1 MSKLFKYD
9 NFLKYLT
16 DDSSEINGY
25 LQSGSAALIWS
36 IFEIQDELEISGNI
50 AEIGVYHGK
59 LFIYL
64 CLTLNRGERAFAF
77 DLFESQPNI
86 QGIRTEEDMQKFN
99 AINLE
104 FNLAKFGLGNDN
116 VTIITANT
124 QDLEPKDLLYH
135 LESKKVRIFSVDGDH
150 SRRGVRHDLNLA
162 AAATDESGVIIV
174 DDLFNSLCPSNTEGI
189 IDFFSTDNQNWEPIA
204 IAASNGPIKT
214 GAAKLF
220 VAHKSHAIKYKAYL
234 RLLNREDYK
243 ISDTFLG
250 QENVMIFD
258 FQSKPKKY
266 RIDDTVRQS
275 VANFLKE
282 IV

>member
-86 QGIRTEEDMQKFN
+86 QCIRTEEDMQKFN

-162 AAATDESGVIIV
+162 TAATDESGVIIV

-258 FQSKPKKY
+258 FQNKPE
-266 RIDDTVRQS
+266 TL
-275 VANFLKE
+275 NECFG
-282 IV
+282 